1 MQTNKK
7 KSFVNGCKWGTIR
20 NEFKQRDFS
29 WKIIMARNSIL
40 GVFAKSPIK
49 PLEKHIR
56 LVTKCCNQLVP
67 FFEACTEKDW
77 TKAGKVR
84 NKISKIEQEAD
95 ALKRQLRLELPGG
108 LFMPVDRADLLE
120 LLTQQD
126 KIANKTKDIAG
137 RIIGRELEIPASIQ
151 ADFALY
157 VQRCIDATEKAADA
171 INELDD
177 LLETGFRGREV
188 DLVEKM
194 INQLDE
200 IEDDTDG
207 MQIKLRRELL
217 ELEKDLNPV
226 DVMFLYQIIEWVGDL
241 ADLAERVGARLEILL
256 ARK

>member
-1 MQTNKK
+1 
-7 KSFVNGCKWGTIR
+7 
-20 NEFKQRDFS
+20 
-29 WKIIMARNSIL
+29 MASNSIM

-56 LVTKCCNQLVP
+56 MVTKCCNQLVP
-67 FFEACTEKDW
+67 FFAACVEQDW
-77 TKAGKVR
+77 EKAGKVR
-84 NKISKIEQEAD
+84 TKLSDYEKEAD

-126 KIANKTKDIAG
+126 KIANKAKDIAG
-137 RIIGRELEIPASIQ
+137 RMFGRQMQIPEALEKQFIAY
-151 ADFALY
+151 L
-157 VQRCIDATEKAADA
+157 QRCLEATEKAADA

-188 DLVEKM
+188 DLVENM

-200 IEDDTDG
+200 IEDDTDN
-207 MQIKLRRELL
+207 MQIALRRDLL
-217 ELEKDLNPV
+217 EIESTLNCV

>member
-1 MQTNKK
+1 
-7 KSFVNGCKWGTIR
+7 
-20 NEFKQRDFS
+20 
-29 WKIIMARNSIL
+29 MASNSIM

-56 LVTKCCNQLVP
+56 MVTKCCNQLVP
-67 FFEACTEKDW
+67 FFAACVEQDW
-77 TKAGKVR
+77 EKAGKVR
-84 NKISKIEQEAD
+84 TKLSDYEKEAD

-126 KIANKTKDIAG
+126 KIANKAKDIAG
-137 RIIGRELEIPASIQ
+137 RMFGRQMVIPEALEKQFIAY
-151 ADFALY
+151 L
-157 VQRCIDATEKAADA
+157 QRCLEATEKAADA

-188 DLVEKM
+188 DLVENM

-200 IEDDTDG
+200 IEDDTDN
-207 MQIKLRRELL
+207 MQIALRRDLL
-217 ELEKDLNPV
+217 EIESTLNCV

>member
-1 MQTNKK
+1 
-7 KSFVNGCKWGTIR
+7 
-20 NEFKQRDFS
+20 
-29 WKIIMARNSIL
+29 MARNSIL

-56 LVTKCCNQLVP
+56 LVVKCSNQLIP
-67 FFEACTEKDW
+67 FFTACHEQNWSEAAKI
-77 TKAGKVR
+77 R
-84 NKISKIEQEAD
+84 RKISKLEQDAD

-126 KIANKTKDIAG
+126 KIANRSKDIAG
-137 RIIGRELEIPASIQ
+137 RVLGRKLEIPTKLQEQFSVYLA
-151 ADFALY
+151 
-157 VQRCIDATEKAADA
+157 RCIEATEKAAEA

-177 LLETGFRGREV
+177 LLETGFSGREV
-188 DLVEKM
+188 ALVENM

-200 IEDDTDG
+200 IEDDTDLI
-207 MQIKLRRELL
+207 QIALRKDLL
-217 ELEKDLNPV
+217 ALENDLNPV
-226 DVMFLYQIIEWVGDL
+226 DVMFLYQIIDWVGDL

>member
-1 MQTNKK
+1 
-7 KSFVNGCKWGTIR
+7 
-20 NEFKQRDFS
+20 
-29 WKIIMARNSIL
+29 MARNSIL

-49 PLEKHIR
+49 PLEKHIQI
-56 LVTKCCNQLVP
+56 VVKCSNQLIP
-67 FFEACTEKDW
+67 FFNACSEQDW
-77 TKAGKVR
+77 SKAAKVR
-84 NKISKIEQEAD
+84 RKLSKLEQDAD

-126 KIANKTKDIAG
+126 KIANKAKDISG
-137 RIIGRELEIPASIQ
+137 RIIGRKLEIPLSLQEQFNAYL
-151 ADFALY
+151 A
-157 VQRCIDATEKAADA
+157 RCVEATEKAAEA

-188 DLVEKM
+188 ELVTKM
-194 INQLDE
+194 ISQLDE

-207 MQIKLRRELL
+207 MQIKLR
-217 ELEKDLNPV
+217 KDLLTIEKELNCV
-226 DVMFLYQIIEWVGDL
+226 DVMFLYQIIDWVGEL

>member
-1 MQTNKK
+1 
-7 KSFVNGCKWGTIR
+7 
-20 NEFKQRDFS
+20 
-29 WKIIMARNSIL
+29 MARNSIL

-56 LVTKCCNQLVP
+56 LVTKCCNQLIP
-67 FFEACTEKDW
+67 FFAACADQDW
-77 TKAGKVR
+77 STATKVQK
-84 NKISKIEQEAD
+84 KLSKIEKDAD

-126 KIANKTKDIAG
+126 KIANKAKDVSG
-137 RIIGRELEIPASIQ
+137 RVLGRKLEIPKSMQ
-151 ADFALY
+151 APFIAYLT
-157 VQRCIDATEKAADA
+157 RCLDATEKAADA

-188 DLVEKM
+188 ELVEKM

-200 IEDDTDG
+200 IEDDTDR
-207 MQIKLRRELL
+207 MQVKLRADLL
-217 ELEKDLNPV
+217 KIEDNINPV

-241 ADLAERVGARLEILL
+241 ADLAERVGSRLEILL

>member
-1 MQTNKK
+1 
-7 KSFVNGCKWGTIR
+7 
-20 NEFKQRDFS
+20 
-29 WKIIMARNSIL
+29 MARNSIL

-56 LVTKCCNQLVP
+56 MVAKCCNQLIP
-67 FFEACTEKDW
+67 FFTAVSEQDW
-77 TKAGKVR
+77 TTAGKIR
-84 NKISKIEQEAD
+84 KKLSKLERDAD

-120 LLTQQD
+120 LLSQQD
-126 KIANKTKDIAG
+126 KIANKAKDIAG
-137 RIIGRELEIPASIQ
+137 RIYGRKLEIPESLQ
-151 ADFALY
+151 ESFALF
-157 VQRCIDATEKAADA
+157 VARNIEATEKAADA

-194 INQLDE
+194 IDQLDA
-200 IEDDTDG
+200 IEDDTDE
-207 MQIKLRRELL
+207 MQVVLRRDLL
-217 ELEKDLNPV
+217 AMENTLNPV
-226 DVMFLYQIIEWVGDL
+226 DVIFLYQIIEWVGDL